1 MAVMNQNPSSDFGP
15 APFLPPPPGKAG
27 RRAEDRYAAFDS
39 GPAPARP
46 APFLDTS
53 QGGLLLLYFSIAQY
67 FVCRVQ

>member
-1 MAVMNQNPSSDFGP
+1 MNQNPSSDFGP

-39 GPAPARP
+39 GPAPCPAPARP

-53 QGGLLLLYFSIAQY
+53 LGRLLL
-67 FVCRVQ
+67 